1 VRYAYWLIAALVV
14 VLDQWTK
21 HLVQA
26 SLPVHVPVSVIPGVV
41 ALTHT
46 YNRGVAFG
54 QFAGGGPL
62 ILIALALTAVLGIVA
77 YRARLLR
84 TGIQIHPLL
93 LLGLALPTGGA
104 LGNVIDRIRIGEVVD
119 FIDFGWWPIFNVA
132 DSAIT
137 LGAVALVVYFTFI
150 NGSATDDWSAPPA
163 ADGCGNG
170 SGG

>member
-26 SLPVHVPVSVIPGVV
+26 SLPVHRPVPVIPGVV

-62 ILIALALTAVLGIVA
+62 ILIALALAAVLGIVV

-84 TGIQIHPLL
+84 SGVHIHPLL

-119 FIDFGWWPIFNVA
+119 FIDFGWWPVFNVA

-150 NGSATDDWSAPPA
+150 NTTPADEWSAPAA
-163 ADGCGNG
+163 ADGCSNG

>member
-1 VRYAYWLIAALVV
+1 MRYAYWLIAITVV
-14 VLDQWTK
+14 VLDQYTK

-26 SLPVHVPVSVIPGVV
+26 SLPIHVSVPVIPGVV
-41 ALTHT
+41 GFTHT

-54 QFAGGGPL
+54 QFAGGGPW
-62 ILIALALTAVLGIVA
+62 ILVALALAAVIGIIA

-84 TGIQIHPLL
+84 TGAPMHPVL

-104 LGNVIDRIRIGEVVD
+104 LGNVIDRIRLGQVID

-132 DSAIT
+132 DTAIS

-150 NGSATDDWSAPPA
+150 NSSPAEQWTPPSTA
-163 ADGCGNG
+163 SECGNG

>member
-1 VRYAYWLIAALVV
+1 MRYAYWLIATLVV

-26 SLPVHVPVSVIPGVV
+26 SLPVHVPVPIIPGVV

-62 ILIALALTAVLGIVA
+62 ILIALALAAVAGIIV

-84 TGIQIHPLL
+84 AGTPLHPVL

-104 LGNVIDRIRIGEVVD
+104 LGNVIDRIRIGQVVD

-150 NGSATDDWSAPPA
+150 NGTATDTWSAPPA
-163 ADGCGNG
+163 AGECGNG

>member
-1 VRYAYWLIAALVV
+1 MRYAFWLIAALVV

-26 SLPVHVPVSVIPGVV
+26 SLPVHVPVPVIPGVV

-62 ILIALALTAVLGIVA
+62 ILIALALAAVLGIIA
-77 YRARLLR
+77 YRAKLLR

-93 LLGLALPTGGA
+93 LLGLALPAGGA
-104 LGNVIDRIRIGEVVD
+104 LGNVLDRIRIGQVVD
-119 FIDFGWWPIFNVA
+119 FIDFGWWPVFNVA
-132 DSAIT
+132 DTAIT

-150 NGSATDDWSAPPA
+150 NGTAPDEWTAPAA
-163 ADGCGNG
+163 ADGCSNG